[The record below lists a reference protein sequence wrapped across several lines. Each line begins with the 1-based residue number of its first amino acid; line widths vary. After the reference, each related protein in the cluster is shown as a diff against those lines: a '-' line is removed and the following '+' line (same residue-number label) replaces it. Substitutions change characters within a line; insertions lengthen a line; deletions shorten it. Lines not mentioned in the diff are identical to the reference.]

1 MDLYLALRK
10 PVGNLFIGS
19 IIMSMQ
25 DPIADMFTRV
35 RNSQAVYKKSVDM
48 PSSNIKEAIAKILHE
63 EGYISEFRV
72 STEGVKKTLS
82 IQLKYYKEKG
92 VIEKIQRVSK
102 PSLRV
107 YRGHDDFPKV
117 NGGLGVLIVSTPEG
131 LMTSSDA
138 LKKKL
143 GGEVIASVE

>member
-1 MDLYLALRK
+1 
-10 PVGNLFIGS
+10 
-19 IIMSMQ
+19 MSMQ

>member
-1 MDLYLALRK
+1 
-10 PVGNLFIGS
+10 
-19 IIMSMQ
+19 MSMQ

-35 RNSQAVYKKSVDM
+35 RNSQAVFKKSVDM
-48 PSSNIKEAIAKILHE
+48 PSSNIKEAIAKILQK
-63 EGYISEFRV
+63 EGYISDFHV
-72 STEGVKKTLS
+72 TTEGVKKTLS

-92 VIEKIQRVSK
+92 VIDKIQRVSK

-131 LMTSSDA
+131 LMTSSEA